1 MRRRADRIDRI
12 TRMLEGSPSVSPCLR
27 VSYHK
32 LTPEEREI
40 VKGKWK
46 VRNEHGRSLNNS

>member
-1 MRRRADRIDRI
+1 
-12 TRMLEGSPSVSPCLR
+12 MLEGSPSVSPCLR

>member
-12 TRMLEGSPSVSPCLR
+12 TRMREVSPSVSPCLR
-27 VSYHK
+27 VSYHE

-40 VKGKWK
+40 VKGGVK
-46 VRNEHGRSLNNS
+46 